1 MSTVGQQRSAIQ
13 ALANSLDFSKL
24 KRAGVTTRES
34 EATHII
40 QMLHDAV
47 VTLNSVPEPRQPKKE
62 DQQW

>member
-24 KRAGVTTRES
+24 KRAGVTTRQS
-34 EATHII
+34 EAEHMI

-47 VTLNSVPEPRQPKKE
+47 QTLNSVPEKRVPKQE
-62 DQQW
+62 TSTW